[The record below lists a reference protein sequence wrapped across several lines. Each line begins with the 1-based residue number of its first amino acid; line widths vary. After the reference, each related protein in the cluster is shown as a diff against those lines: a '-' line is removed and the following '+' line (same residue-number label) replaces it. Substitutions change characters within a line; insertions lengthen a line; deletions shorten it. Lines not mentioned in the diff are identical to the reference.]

1 MKKTIGF
8 YTCSNG
14 FGHYKRISI
23 IAKYLSNDYDI
34 TIYGTWHQMFNLGGV
49 KNCRH
54 VQQHTHNIR
63 WDKTLSNSKVD
74 FKSYKEC
81 LENHKE
87 DLLRHDYVISDNIVG
102 ILEYRPDAILSGSFF
117 WKDVFFNKFGKNK
130 ITDFDNELLDKHNP
144 LILTN
149 KYAETGSI
157 KNYKNKVQ
165 FGFGCKDKKYKEFK
179 IDKILTLKPS
189 LNYLDTYSTFFD
201 KLKLKTTSDFSVKE
215 NIALMC
221 RPGLGII
228 THCVENNIPLIAL
241 YDKNDSTEI
250 IELAKLVEKLG
261 IGFKQN
267 INRDFNNLKFALY
280 KDNSIYKYNQY
291 EKEGYKNIAS
301 YLKKML

>member
-1 MKKTIGF
+1 MKKSIGF
-8 YTCSNG
+8 FACSNG

-23 IAKYLSNDYDI
+23 IAEYLSNDYDI
-34 TIYGTWHQMFNLGGV
+34 TIYGTWHQMFNLGGA

-74 FKSYKEC
+74 FKSYKGC
-81 LENHKE
+81 LENHKK

-102 ILEYRPDAILSGSFF
+102 ILDYRSDAILSGSFF
-117 WKDVFFNKFGKNK
+117 WKDVFFNKFGENK
-130 ITDFDNELLDKHNP
+130 ITDFDNKLLDKHNP

-157 KNYKNKVQ
+157 KDYKNKVQ
-165 FGFGCKDKKYKEFK
+165 FGFGCKNFNYKEFK
-179 IDKILTLKPS
+179 IDRVLTLKPS
-189 LNYLDTYSTFFD
+189 LNYLQSYIDFF
-201 KLKLKTTSDFSVKE
+201 KTLNIKTTDDFSKLS

-228 THCVENNIPLIAL
+228 THCVENHIPLIAL
-241 YDKNDSTEI
+241 YDENDSTEI
-250 IELAKLVEKLG
+250 IELAHSVENLN

-267 INRDFNNLKFALY
+267 IKEDFNSIKFSIL
-280 KDNSIYKYNQY
+280 KDNSIYKYNTF
-291 EKEGYKNIAS
+291 EKEGYKQIAS
-301 YLKKML
+301 FLKNKL